1 MHKPNH
7 LLEMDIKET
16 LAWDGSID
24 DRRIEVKADDGHVA
38 LQGAVPTYYEKELA
52 TEDAWTVG
60 GVRVLDNDLVV
71 GPLGAAITDAEIAAG
86 CATALDH
93 EWLVPKGSVEAVVVD
108 GVVTL
113 RGQVR
118 HHREREAA
126 KFAASRV
133 DGVLDIRDSITIS
146 RDPIPSDV
154 ADRINNAFKRSA
166 IIDDSLI
173 TVTNKDHTIYLDGT
187 VGSYVARRAAENTA
201 WQAPGVSDVVDRTVI
216 AP

>member
-7 LLEMDIKET
+7 LLEIDMKET
-16 LAWDGSID
+16 LAWDGLID
-24 DRRIEVKADDGHVA
+24 DRRIEVKADDGHVT

-60 GVRVLDNDLVV
+60 GVRLLDNDLVV
-71 GPLGAAITDAEIAAG
+71 GPLGEAITDAAIVAG

-93 EWLVPKGSVEAVVVD
+93 EPLVPKGSVEAVVVD

-126 KFAASRV
+126 KFAVSRV
-133 DGVLDIRDSITIS
+133 DGVLGMRDSITIS
-146 RDPIPSDV
+146 HDPIPSDV
-154 ADRINNAFKRSA
+154 ADRINKAFQRSA

-173 TVTNKDHTIYLDGT
+173 SVTNEDHTIYLDGT